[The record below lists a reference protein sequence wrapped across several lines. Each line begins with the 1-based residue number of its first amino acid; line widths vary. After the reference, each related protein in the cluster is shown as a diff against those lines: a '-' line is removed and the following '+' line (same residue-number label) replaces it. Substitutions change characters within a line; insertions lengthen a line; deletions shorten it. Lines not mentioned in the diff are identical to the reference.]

1 LNKIEMRNRR
11 IKFITCEVI
20 HDEVKDR
27 IPEGWEVVKFEKR
40 LHERSDGL
48 REALQK
54 EIDDSQSFDLIVL
67 GYGLC
72 GKSAE
77 GLVSK
82 KAFMVIPRC
91 DDCISLFL
99 GSSDEYKKQI
109 RKEPGSFY
117 LTRGYIGD
125 SENPMLSN
133 YSEYMGKYDEE
144 TLDWLIREMLK
155 NYKRMVYINTGNYPP
170 EQWRNI
176 AMEQAEKLK
185 LDFEE
190 IEGTDQYFKK
200 LLGGRWDGEFVIV
213 KPGEKVKFE
222 MFLDQKG

>member
-1 LNKIEMRNRR
+1 MNKIEIENMRV
-11 IKFITCEVI
+11 KFITCEVI

-27 IPEGWEVVKFEKR
+27 IPAGWEVVKFEKR
-40 LHERSDGL
+40 LHERSDDL
-48 REALQK
+48 RGILQK
-54 EIDDSQSFDLIVL
+54 EIDVSQDFDLIIL

-72 GKSAE
+72 GKAAE

-82 KAFMVIPRC
+82 NAFMVIPKC

-99 GSSDEYKKQI
+99 GSPDEYRRQV

-117 LTRGYIGD
+117 LTRGYIGE

-133 YSEYMGKYDEE
+133 YAEYIKKYDEA
-144 TLDWLIREMLK
+144 TLDWLIKEMLK

-170 EQWRNI
+170 EKWRNI
-176 AMEQAEKLK
+176 AIEQAEKLK

-200 LLGGRWDGEFVIV
+200 LLGCKWDGEFVIT

-222 MFLDQKG
+222 MFLDQKL